1 MKRPLSRTKSRS
13 DSEQCGLPG
22 QWPTRFFRPLFLLV
36 FSTALGGCLSLPLAP
51 ADDAA
56 LAKGPIEQSG
66 IATNSALVDTAVAS
80 ATARPFRHEADAQG
94 DPTMSA
100 DLWERVRA
108 GFRLKQAD
116 HPRVLKELERLQR
129 HPNAVHALLKRATP
143 YLHHIVEKV
152 EQRDLPLELALLP
165 AVESGF
171 RPFAHSPNGAAG
183 LWQFMPATG
192 RMLGL
197 EQNPHYD
204 GRRDVTRSTQAAL
217 DYLTQLHG
225 RLGDDWLHALAAYNC
240 GIGTVKRAI
249 RRAHARKH
257 NTSYWKLDLPAE
269 TDAYVPRLLALARI
283 VANPERYGV
292 KLPHLANKPYFNATT
307 VQGALDLEIAA
318 ELAGIPLKEF
328 QVLNPA
334 YRQGMIPAR
343 KAYKVLLPRKH
354 LLAFEQ
360 ALADLPRDQWLRSM
374 DHRVRPGDT
383 LIAIARRYRVSVDA
397 IRDANAIQGHHIR
410 VDQRL
415 RIPLAGRST
424 VALAGREKP
433 RSRVRYEVRK
443 GDSLYT
449 IARQF
454 SVSIA
459 QLKRWNNVGRY
470 IRPGQELTVYVSSA
484 G

>member
-1 MKRPLSRTKSRS
+1 MERQFSRKNRRHDS
-13 DSEQCGLPG
+13 DQSGLAG
-22 QWPTRFFRPLFLLV
+22 QWSTRFFRPLSLLLV
-36 FSTALGGCLSLPLAP
+36 STLLGGCLSLPTAPDGTALTQDPLEKAETETRAAP
-51 ADDAA
+51 ADKAVVAA
-56 LAKGPIEQSG
+56 RRDSTPIGAGVPNDEHRQS
-66 IATNSALVDTAVAS
+66 
-80 ATARPFRHEADAQG
+80 
-94 DPTMSA
+94 
-100 DLWERVRA
+100 DLWARLRA
-108 GFRLKQAD
+108 GFRLEQVD
-116 HPRVLKELERLQR
+116 HPRVLKELDRLRR
-129 HPNAVHALLKRATP
+129 HPGAVHALLKRSTP
-143 YLHHIVEKV
+143 YLHHIVERV

-171 RPFAHSPNGAAG
+171 RPFAHSSNGAAG

-197 EQNPHYD
+197 EQNRDYD
-204 GRRDVTRSTQAAL
+204 GRRDVTRSTRAAL

-225 RLGDDWLHALAAYNC
+225 RLDDNWLHALAAYNC

-249 RRAHARKH
+249 RRAHTRKH

-269 TDAYVPRLLALARI
+269 TDAYVPRLLAMARI
-283 VANPERYGV
+283 VADPERYGV
-292 KLPHLANKPYFNATT
+292 NLPDVANEPYFDTTT
-307 VQGALDLEIAA
+307 VHGALDLEIAA

-328 QVLNPA
+328 LVLNPA
-334 YRQGMIPAR
+334 YRQGATPAR
-343 KAYKVLLPRKH
+343 GSYKILLPRKH
-354 LLAFEQ
+354 VLAFKQ
-360 ALADLPRDQWLRSM
+360 GLAELPRDQRLRST
-374 DHRVRPGDT
+374 DHRVRAGDT

-397 IRDANAIQGHHIR
+397 IREANGIQGHHIR

-415 RIPLAGRST
+415 RIPLAGRSG
-424 VALAGREKP
+424 VALASRKTS
-433 RSRVRYEVRK
+433 RSKVRYEVRK

-459 QLKRWNNVGRY
+459 QLKRWNDVGRY